1 MYRMGRKYTKRLSK
15 RLSKRRKN
23 TLKSRVSKRL
33 KVSKRKISLNRRKN
47 TVRRLK
53 KKRTNKK
60 RLFKGGSVWRTL
72 REGDT
77 LFNKIDAVE
86 DDALDGNQSAIEALN
101 GLATSMGFN
110 ITGDDIR
117 DYSIA
122 ILGTLDKYD
131 ESTFLS
137 SYSNI
142 MGLLQYDA

>member
-1 MYRMGRKYTKRLSK
+1 MGRKYTKRLSK

-33 KVSKRKISLNRRKN
+33 KVSKRKNTLNRRKN

-53 KKRTNKK
+53 KKHTNKK
-60 RLFKGGSVWRTL
+60 RLFKGGGVW
-72 REGDT
+72 DT
-77 LFNKIDAVE
+77 LTEGGILFERIDAVE
-86 DDALDGNQSAIEALN
+86 DDALEGNQSALKALN
-101 GLATSMGFN
+101 DLATAMGHR

-122 ILGTLDKYD
+122 ILGTLDTYD
-131 ESTFLS
+131 EHTFLS

-142 MGLLQYDA
+142 MRLLQYDA